1 MLEFLEGMSPVWWV
15 IAALALGVAEML
27 SATTFLLWPAL
38 SALAMG
44 GIMALLPDLSGEAQ
58 ASLFAV
64 LAILLTIAGR
74 YATIRFGR
82 TGNSNTSLNDPAT
95 RTIGQTAQVIS
106 FGHGEGKVKVNGVR
120 WHARC
125 NPDEEP
131 EAGDSVKVT
140 SAEGSTLIVKLVK
153 DG

>member
-1 MLEFLEGMSPVWWV
+1 MLDFLEGISPLWWV

-44 GIMALLPDLSGEAQ
+44 GVLALFPNLSGEIQ
-58 ASLFAV
+58 ASLFA
-64 LAILLTIAGR
+64 ILGVVLTIAGR
-74 YATIRFGR
+74 YATIRIGGAR
-82 TGNSNTSLNDPAT
+82 KSASSLNEPAM
-95 RTIGQTAQVIS
+95 RAVGQIAQVIS
-106 FGHGEGKVKVNGVR
+106 FEHGEGKVRVDGVR

-125 NPDEEP
+125 DPDREP
-131 EAGDSVKVT
+131 EAGDTVKVT
-140 SAEGSTLIVKLVK
+140 AAEGSTLIVELVK

>member
-1 MLEFLEGMSPVWWV
+1 MLEFLEGISPVWWV
-15 IAALALGVAEML
+15 IAALVLGAAEML

-44 GIMALLPDLSGEAQ
+44 GIIALFPDLSGEAQ

-64 LAILLTIAGR
+64 LAIVLTVAGR
-74 YATIRFGR
+74 YATLRFGSAR
-82 TGNSNTSLNDPAT
+82 TSTTSLNDPAM
-95 RTIGQTAQVIS
+95 RAVGQTAQVIS
-106 FGHGEGKVKVNGVR
+106 FGHGEGKVQVNGVR

-125 NPDEEP
+125 RSDEEP
-131 EAGDSVKVT
+131 EPGDSVKVT
-140 SAEGSTLIVKLVK
+140 SAEGSTLIVEPVK